1 MLLDSQQTIPI
12 NPLKQKQTNKKALY
26 NIISYSLLKSTYKK
40 TVQCSAWN
48 RHICILILK
57 CSFDTLNRYE
67 TSETLILWMKGCLNQ
82 IRYRQWSQC
91 SLIENQ
97 ISWLSSVQVHTC
109 RHWVLFQTSKDSEMS
124 KPGSHDLQKICH
136 LLEWQQNAKSI
147 MLAHIGWWAEQLPK
161 HNWQYLPEN
170 KIYRIIYDLQNITP
184 ISHIFSSCFLLPYL
198 FLHVLMRKSGGK
210 LGHMLQF
217 KIRWPSFSE

>member
-67 TSETLILWMKGCLNQ
+67 TWETLILSMKGCLNQ

-91 SLIENQ
+91 SLTENQ

-109 RHWVLFQTSKDSEMS
+109 RQTPNILKHQRILRCPSQAHMIYKRSVIFWSGSKMPKALCLHILADEPNSFQNTIDNIYQKTRYIELFMTCK
-124 KPGSHDLQKICH
+124 
-136 LLEWQQNAKSI
+136 
-147 MLAHIGWWAEQLPK
+147 
-161 HNWQYLPEN
+161 
-170 KIYRIIYDLQNITP
+170 T
-184 ISHIFSSCFLLPYL
+184 
-198 FLHVLMRKSGGK
+198 
-210 LGHMLQF
+210 
-217 KIRWPSFSE
+217 